1 MPEGTTRQLFRNLQ
15 RGLVCQKNPSYAA
28 FTLQKRGSGR
38 HRNKAINTAQG
49 QQKHPALSHPHGA
62 AHSWRRL
69 QRVLHYLRVSFLRAT
84 SPTLK
89 MWIKG
94 RLVHTCGTP
103 QQAASAAR
111 QCPLI
116 SRRKRGHRN
125 AWSLRTQRAHAPTET
140 FLQMH
145 STPTSGGTWA
155 HSLRFAP
162 PLFTFCSDYSPE
174 ETIPFCLAIIV
185 W

>member
-145 STPTSGGTWA
+145 SIEWDNYR
-155 HSLRFAP
+155 HIHFDLHLHYSLSVQITVQKKPFLFAL
-162 PLFTFCSDYSPE
+162 PL
-174 ETIPFCLAIIV
+174 
-185 W
+185 